1 MDMTLLTF
9 AIPFPIP
16 YNQQAPSTTVPS
28 DGLSTVT
35 KADTST
41 VVPNQTHVIQQKPP
55 NRNETNRQWLYH
67 GNVSCYAVVC
77 VTNIVK
83 LSLPCID
90 PHSPH
95 FLHQAKDGDIKVVLW
110 DELNVFVCT
119 LHESSVLKTGVLFL

>member
-1 MDMTLLTF
+1 MTLLTF

-77 VTNIVK
+77 VTNIAK

-95 FLHQAKDGDIKVVLW
+95 FLDPTMNRDIKVKLCF
-110 DELNVFVCT
+110 ELNVFVCT
-119 LHESSVLKTGVLFL
+119 LHESPILKTGVLFL

>member
-1 MDMTLLTF
+1 MLF
-9 AIPFPIP
+9 RSP

-41 VVPNQTHVIQQKPP
+41 VVPNQTFVIQQKPP

-77 VTNIVK
+77 VTNIAK

-95 FLHQAKDGDIKVVLW
+95 FLDPTMNRDIKVKLCF
-110 DELNVFVCT
+110 ELNVFVCT
-119 LHESSVLKTGVLFL
+119 LHESPILKTGVLFL

>member
-1 MDMTLLTF
+1 MTLLTF

-95 FLHQAKDGDIKVVLW
+95 FLDPTMNRDIKVKLCF
-110 DELNVFVCT
+110 ELNVFVCT
-119 LHESSVLKTGVLFL
+119 LHESPILKTGVLFL